1 MRGRA
6 VINPEY
12 LQNIQFCGRGLKSV
26 LSIREVRHVN
36 TKLQFI

>member
-12 LQNIQFCGRGLKSV
+12 LQNIQFCVRRSKLV

-36 TKLQFI
+36 TKLRFI